1 MRGNLE
7 PRRVVHLT
15 EQSRP
20 SAESVRMNK
29 TRHFLILIT
38 VLLGSFV
45 APVLGQGP
53 TGTLQGRVLD
63 PSGAVIPQAQVT
75 VTSPSGKALSTAA
88 DAAGSY
94 QVRGLAAGDYT
105 VNATTP
111 GFAPFTAAVTLAAGQ
126 AKTLNIAMQIEAE
139 KQQVQVEADAPT
151 VDTSP
156 DQNAN
161 AVVLKGKDLDALS
174 DDPDELE
181 NQLQALAGP
190 AAGPNGGEV
199 YIDGFTGGQIPPK
212 SSIREIRINQNPFSA
227 EFDRL
232 GYGRIEILTKP
243 GTDKLHGQIEA
254 RGNDSS
260 FNSRNPILKKDV
272 VEPPYYSYNLQGN
285 VGGPISKNASYFVSV
300 FGRNIQNVNVVDA
313 IDPASIT
320 PENPTGT
327 FLSEAV
333 PNPSSRID
341 VSPRL
346 DLQLGQANTL
356 TLRYEF
362 FRSVNNNGGVGQL
375 SLPTQATNIESMEN
389 TLQVSDSLVLSKN
402 LVDDIRF
409 QYRRFR
415 YEDIAQNDSPTVV
428 VQGSFNAGGNN
439 GGVVRDNQDI
449 YELQNYFAAAK
460 GNHSLNFGAR
470 LRAYRDANYTNGGA
484 NGQYTFSNSANYL
497 NQTPQ
502 TYQVTQI
509 NQYTARAILF
519 DAALF
524 YQDDWRVNQRLTFS
538 YGLRWE
544 TQNRINDKS
553 DWAPRVSLAYAL
565 DAGDKKKPPKTVL
578 RAGYGWFYQ
587 RFTVPNSLGSNAG
600 TPYIIQAIHQNGI
613 NQKVATVTDPSF
625 PVTPAELAGSNSAQT
640 LYTVDPHFHAA
651 TDLQAAVGIDR
662 QLAKR
667 ITGNVTYLYGR
678 GVHQYLTNN
687 IGAPEFPT
695 AALGIY
701 PDNPLPPAEEN
712 NLQYQSGGV
721 YRQNQLIVSGRASYP
736 RFSFFTFYTYNVAK
750 ADTNGVTYTP
760 SIAQDPGLDYGRS
773 SFDVHNRFVI
783 LGNFSAPY
791 GFSLTP
797 FFAYNSGAPYNITA
811 GSDLTRNNQFNARP
825 TFSDPAN
832 CSIPVPQ
839 GSTQVYF
846 STPYGCLDTDPF
858 GKNEKIVP
866 YGIGTGPTNASL
878 NLRVSKVIGIGPKV
892 ENGHAARAGG
902 GGGGQR
908 GGGGGL
914 GPGGLS
920 GSRGGP
926 GRLDQTT
933 SRRYNLTLTAYG
945 TNVFNRQNLGPP
957 NGTLSS
963 TLFGQSLSLA
973 SGGFFGASTAGNRS
987 IFLQAVFNF

>member
-1 MRGNLE
+1 
-7 PRRVVHLT
+7 
-15 EQSRP
+15 
-20 SAESVRMNK
+20 MNK
-29 TRHFLILIT
+29 TNHFLILMT

-45 APVLGQGP
+45 APTHAQGP
-53 TGTLQGRVLD
+53 TSTLQGRVLD

-75 VTSPSGKALSTAA
+75 VTSSSGKTVSTAA
-88 DAAGSY
+88 DGAGSF
-94 QVRGLAAGDYT
+94 QVRGLPAGDFT

-111 GFAPFTAAVTLAAGQ
+111 GFAPFTAAVTLAPGQ

-139 KQQVQVEADAPT
+139 KQQVQVEAETAT

-190 AAGPNGGEV
+190 AAGPNGGEI

-212 SSIREIRINQNPFSA
+212 SSIREIRVNQNPFSA

-260 FNSRNPILKKDV
+260 FNSRNPILHTA
-272 VEPPYYSYNLQGN
+272 EPPYYSYNLQGN

-313 IDPASIT
+313 VNPASVTTET
-320 PENPTGT
+320 PAGVTLN
-327 FLSEAV
+327 EAF

-362 FRSVNNNGGVGQL
+362 FRSVNTNGGVGQL
-375 SLPTQATNIESMEN
+375 SLPTQATNTESMEN
-389 TLQVSDSLVLSKN
+389 TLQASDSLVLSKN

-415 YEDIAQNDSPTVV
+415 YQDIAQNDSPTVV
-428 VQGSFNAGGNN
+428 VQGAFNAGGNN
-439 GGVVRDNQDI
+439 GGVVRDNQDV
-449 YELQNYFAAAK
+449 YELQNYFAAAE

-470 LRAYRDANYTNGGA
+470 LRAYRDANYTTGGA
-484 NGQYTFSNSANYL
+484 NGQYTFSNSTSYL
-497 NQTPQ
+497 NKTPQ

-524 YQDDWRVNQRLTFS
+524 YQDDWRVNQRFTFS

-544 TQNRINDKS
+544 AQNRIRDKS
-553 DWAPRVSLAYAL
+553 DWAPRVSFAYAL
-565 DAGDKKKPPKTVL
+565 DAGDSKKPPKTVL

-587 RFTVPNSLGSNAG
+587 RFTVPNSFGSNAG
-600 TPYIIQAIHQNGI
+600 APYVIQAIHQNGI
-613 NQKVATVTDPSF
+613 NQKVSTITDPTF
-625 PVTPAELAGSNSAQT
+625 PANPVEIAGSNTAQT
-640 LYTVDPHFHAA
+640 LYTIDPHFHAA
-651 TDLQAAVGIDR
+651 ADLQAAVGIDR

-678 GVHQYLTNN
+678 GVHQYFTNN

-695 AALGIY
+695 ADLGIY
-701 PDNPLPPAEEN
+701 PAAELPPAEEN

-721 YRQNQLIVSGRASYP
+721 YRQNQIIVSGRANYP
-736 RFSFFTFYTYNVAK
+736 HFSFFTFYTYNAAK

-760 SIAQDPGLDYGRS
+760 SVAQDPGLDYGRS

-783 LGNFSAPY
+783 LGNFSVPY

-825 TFSDPAN
+825 TFSAPAN
-832 CSIPVPQ
+832 CSGPAPP
-839 GSTQVYF
+839 GTTPVYF
-846 STPYGCLDTDPF
+846 STQYGCLDTEPF
-858 GKNEKIVP
+858 GKNEKIIP

-892 ENGHAARAGG
+892 ETGRAARSGG

-933 SRRYNLTLTAYG
+933 PRRYNLTFTAYG
-945 TNVFNRQNLGPP
+945 TNVFNRRNLGPP

-963 TLFGQSLSLA
+963 PLFGQSLSLA
-973 SGGFFGASTAGNRS
+973 NGGFFGASTAGNRS
-987 IFLQAVFNF
+987 VFLQAVFNF

>member
-1 MRGNLE
+1 MKKTNYLL
-7 PRRVVHLT
+7 VLT
-15 EQSRP
+15 
-20 SAESVRMNK
+20 M
-29 TRHFLILIT
+29 
-38 VLLGSFV
+38 VLLGGLTW
-45 APVLGQGP
+45 PMMVLGQGP

-75 VTSPSGKALSTAA
+75 ITSASGKTTTAVS
-88 DAAGSY
+88 DGGGSY
-94 QVRGLAAGDYT
+94 QVRGLAAGDYR
-105 VNATTP
+105 VNATTE
-111 GFAPFTAAVTLAAGQ
+111 GFAPFSSTVTLTAGQ
-126 AKTLNIAMQIEAE
+126 TKTLNIALQIQME
-139 KQQVQVEADAPT
+139 KQQVQVEAEAPT

-212 SSIREIRINQNPFSA
+212 SSIREIRVNQNPFSA

-260 FNSRNPILKKDV
+260 FNSRNPILQTA
-272 VEPPYYSYNLQGN
+272 EPPYYSYNLQGS
-285 VGGPISKNASYFVSV
+285 VGGPISKNASYFVSA
-300 FGRNIQNVNVVDA
+300 FGRNTQNVSVIDAVDPTSVTPLN
-313 IDPASIT
+313 PA
-320 PENPTGT
+320 GT
-327 FLSEAV
+327 RLNEAY

-362 FRSVNNNGGVGQL
+362 FRAVTTNGGVGQL
-375 SLPTQATNIESMEN
+375 SLPTQAINTQSMEN

-415 YEDIAQNDSPTVV
+415 YQNIAQNDTPTVT

-470 LRAYRDANYTNGGA
+470 LRAYRDADYSTGGT
-484 NGQYTFSNSANYL
+484 NGQYTFECLSGCPNAYL
-497 NQTPQ
+497 NNAPR
-502 TYQVTQI
+502 TYQVTEVH
-509 NQYTARAILF
+509 QYTARAILF

-524 YQDDWRVNQRLTFS
+524 YQDDWKVNQRLTFS

-544 TQNRINDKS
+544 TQNRIHDKS
-553 DWAPRVSLAYAL
+553 DWAPRLSFAYAL
-565 DAGDKKKPPKTVL
+565 GGGDRKQPPKTVL
-578 RAGYGWFYQ
+578 RGGYGWFYQ
-587 RFTVPNSLGSNAG
+587 RFTVPNSFGSNAG
-600 TPYIIQAIHQNGI
+600 TPYVIQAIHQNGI
-613 NQKVATVTDPSF
+613 NQTVSTITNPTFPVDPTAVATANT
-625 PVTPAELAGSNSAQT
+625 AQT
-640 LYTVDPHFHAA
+640 LYTIDPHFHAA

-678 GVHQYLTNN
+678 GVHQYFTNN
-687 IGAPEFPT
+687 IGAPEFAT
-695 AALGIY
+695 ADLGIY
-701 PDNPLPPAEEN
+701 PDTPLPPAEEN
-712 NLQYQSGGV
+712 DLQYQSGGV
-721 YRQNQLIVSGRASYP
+721 YRQNQIIVSGRASYP
-736 RFSFFTFYTYNVAK
+736 RFSFFTFYSYNVAK

-760 SIAQDPGLDYGRS
+760 SVAQNPGLDYGRS

-791 GFSLTP
+791 AISLTP
-797 FFAYNSGAPYNITA
+797 FFAYNSGAPYNVTV
-811 GSDLTRNNQFNARP
+811 GSDLTGNNQFNARP
-825 TFSDPAN
+825 TFAAS
-832 CSIPVPQ
+832 CSGPNVVN
-839 GSTQVYF
+839 TR
-846 STPYGCLDTDPF
+846 YGCLDTNPF
-858 GKNEKIVP
+858 GTNEKIIP
-866 YGIGTGPTNASL
+866 YGIGTGPSNASL
-878 NLRVSKVIGIGPKV
+878 NMRVSKVIGIGPKV
-892 ENGHAARAGG
+892 EGSRAARGG
-902 GGGGQR
+902 GGGGGGR
-908 GGGGGL
+908 GGGGGGGL

-933 SRRYNLTLTAYG
+933 SRRYNLTLTAYA
-945 TNVFNRQNLGPP
+945 TNLFNHQNLGSP

-963 TLFGQSLSLA
+963 PFFGESQSLA
-973 SGGFFGASTAGNRS
+973 AGGFFGASTAGNRS
-987 IFLQAVFNF
+987 VFLQAVFNF

>member
-1 MRGNLE
+1 MKKIKRLL
-7 PRRVVHLT
+7 V
-15 EQSRP
+15 
-20 SAESVRMNK
+20 
-29 TRHFLILIT
+29 LIT
-38 VLLGSFV
+38 VLLGAF
-45 APVLGQGP
+45 AGPGWVLGQAP
-53 TGTLQGRVLD
+53 TSTLLGRVLD

-75 VTSPSGKALSTAA
+75 VTSATGKSNTAVS
-88 DAAGSY
+88 DGAGSY

-105 VNATTP
+105 VTATTA
-111 GFAPFTAAVTLAAGQ
+111 GFAPFTSTITLAAGQ
-126 AKTLNIAMQIEAE
+126 AKTLNIAMQIQAE
-139 KQQVQVEADAPT
+139 KQQVQVEAEAPT

-156 DQNAN
+156 DENAN

-190 AAGPNGGEV
+190 AAGPNGGEI

-212 SSIREIRINQNPFSA
+212 SSIREIRVNQNPFSA

-254 RGNDSS
+254 RGNDSA
-260 FNSRNPILKKDV
+260 FNARNPILQTA
-272 VEPPYYSYNLQGN
+272 EPPYYSYNLQGS

-300 FGRNIQNVNVVDA
+300 FGRNNQNVSVVDA
-313 IDPASIT
+313 VDPTSVT
-320 PENPTGT
+320 PETPAGVGLN
-327 FLSEAV
+327 EAF

-362 FRSVNNNGGVGQL
+362 FRAVTTNGGVGQL
-375 SLPTQATNIESMEN
+375 ALPTQATNTQSMEN

-402 LVDDIRF
+402 IVDDIRF

-415 YEDIAQNDSPTVV
+415 YQNIAQNDSPTVN
-428 VQGSFNAGGNN
+428 VQGSFTDGGNN
-439 GGVVRDNQDI
+439 GGAVHDNQDI
-449 YELQNYFAAAK
+449 YELQNYFVAAK

-470 LRAYRDANYTNGGA
+470 LRAYRDANYTNGGT
-484 NGQYTFSNSANYL
+484 NGQYNFKSLTDYL
-497 NQTPQ
+497 DQTPQ
-502 TYQVTQI
+502 TYQVTVV

-524 YQDDWRVNQRLTFS
+524 YQDDWKVNPRLTFS

-544 TQNRINDKS
+544 TQNRISDKD
-553 DWAPRVSLAYAL
+553 DWAPRLSLAYAL
-565 DAGDKKKPPKTVL
+565 GGGDRKQPPKTVV

-587 RFTVPNSLGSNAG
+587 RFTVPNSFGSNAG
-600 TPYIIQAIHQNGI
+600 TPYVIQAIHQNGI
-613 NQKVATVTDPSF
+613 NQMVSTITNPTFPVNPAAVAT
-625 PVTPAELAGSNSAQT
+625 SNTAQT
-640 LYTVDPHFHAA
+640 LYTIDQHFHAA
-651 TDLQAAVGIDR
+651 TDMQAAVGIDR

-687 IGAPEFPT
+687 IGAPQFDT
-695 AALGIY
+695 ADLGIY
-701 PDNPLPPAEEN
+701 PAEPLPPAEEN

-721 YRQNQLIVSGRASYP
+721 YRQNQIIVSGRASYP
-736 RFSFFTFYTYNVAK
+736 HFSFFTFYTYNVAK

-760 SIAQDPGLDYGRS
+760 SVAQDPGLDYGRS

-783 LGNFSAPY
+783 LGNFTAPY
-791 GFSLTP
+791 AISLTP
-797 FFAYNSGAPYNITA
+797 FFAYNSGAPYNVTT
-811 GSDLTRNNQFNARP
+811 GSDLTSNNQFNARP
-825 TFSDPAN
+825 TFAAS
-832 CSIPVPQ
+832 CSQPDVVA
-839 GSTQVYF
+839 TKF
-846 STPYGCLDTDPF
+846 GCLDTNPF
-858 GKNEKIVP
+858 GTNEKIIP
-866 YGIGTGPTNASL
+866 YGIGTGPSNVSL
-878 NLRVSKVIGIGPKV
+878 NMRVSKVIGIGPKV
-892 ENGHAARAGG
+892 EGGRGAGG
-902 GGGGQR
+902 GGGGGPR

-933 SRRYNLTLTAYG
+933 SRRYNLTLTAYA
-945 TNVFNRQNLGPP
+945 TNVANHQNLGSP

-963 TLFGQSLSLA
+963 PFFGESQSLA
-973 SGGFFGASTAGNRS
+973 GGGFFGPPTAGNRS

>member
-1 MRGNLE
+1 M
-7 PRRVVHLT
+7 H
-15 EQSRP
+15 
-20 SAESVRMNK
+20 K
-29 TRHFLILIT
+29 TKRLLILMT
-38 VLLGSFV
+38 VVLGSLV
-45 APVLGQGP
+45 APMRGQGP
-53 TGTLQGRVLD
+53 TSTLQGRVLD

-75 VTSPSGKALSTAA
+75 VTSPSGKAVSAAA

-111 GFAPFTAAVTLAAGQ
+111 GFAAFTATVTLAAGQ
-126 AKTLNIAMQIEAE
+126 SKTLNIAMQIEAE

-181 NQLQALAGP
+181 SQLQALAGP

-260 FNSRNPILKKDV
+260 FNSRNPILQTA
-272 VEPPYYSYNLQGN
+272 EPPYYSYNLQGS

-313 IDPASIT
+313 I
-320 PENPTGT
+320 NPDN
-327 FLSEAV
+327 LAPLNEAY

-362 FRSVNNNGGVGQL
+362 FRSVNTNGGVGQL
-375 SLPTQATNIESMEN
+375 SLPTQATNTESMEN
-389 TLQVSDSLVLSKN
+389 TLQASDSWVIRKN

-415 YEDIAQNDSPTVV
+415 YQDTAVNDSPTVT

-449 YELQNYFAAAK
+449 YELQNYFAAAE

-470 LRAYRDANYTNGGA
+470 LRAYRDADYTTGGT
-484 NGQYTFSNSANYL
+484 NGQYTFSSLTSYENK
-497 NQTPQ
+497 TPQ
-502 TYQVTQI
+502 TYQVTEI

-553 DWAPRVSLAYAL
+553 DWAPRVSFAYAL
-565 DAGDKKKPPKTVL
+565 EGGKSKKPPRTVL

-587 RFTVPNSLGSNAG
+587 RFTVPNSFGSNAG

-613 NQKVATVTDPSF
+613 NQEVSTVTNPTF
-625 PVTPAELAGSNSAQT
+625 PVSPVAIAGSSTAQT

-651 TDLQAAVGIDR
+651 ADLQAAVGIDR

-678 GVHQYLTNN
+678 GVHQYFTNN
-687 IGAPEFPT
+687 IGAPEFST
-695 AALGIY
+695 ANVGIY
-701 PDNPLPPAEEN
+701 PAVELPPAEVN

-721 YRQNQLIVSGRASYP
+721 YRQNQIIVSGRASYP
-736 RFSFFTFYTYNVAK
+736 HFSFFTFYTYNAAK

-760 SIAQDPGLDYGRS
+760 SVAQNPGLDYGRS

-783 LGNFSAPY
+783 LGNVSAPW
-791 GFSLTP
+791 GVSLTP
-797 FFAYNSGAPYNITA
+797 FFAYNSGAPYNVTV

-825 TFSDPAN
+825 TFAASCGEAN
-832 CSIPVPQ
+832 VVQ
-839 GSTQVYF
+839 TK
-846 STPYGCLDTDPF
+846 YGCLDTDPF
-858 GKNEKIVP
+858 GTDEKIIP

-878 NLRVSKVIGIGPKV
+878 NMRVSKVIGIGPKV
-892 ENGHAARAGG
+892 ESSRAARGG
-902 GGGGQR
+902 GGGGGGGGR
-908 GGGGGL
+908 GGGGGI

-933 SRRYNLTLTAYG
+933 LRRYNLTLTAYA
-945 TNVFNRQNLGPP
+945 TNVLNHENLGAP

-963 TLFGQSLSLA
+963 SLFGKSQSLA
-973 SGGFFGASTAGNRS
+973 SGGFFGGSTAGNRS
-987 IFLQAVFNF
+987 VFLQAVFNF